1 MFWNGRF
8 GETPSRD
15 APRVDGVV
23 AIVAIVGL
31 GTVVILCG
39 LGVVGCCCSTS
50 VVRGSLVVDCG
61 VVGAVADKGVGVF
74 EVDIDR
80 DGL

>member
-1 MFWNGRF
+1 LFV
-8 GETPSRD
+8 EPSKD
-15 APRVDGVV
+15 APRVDGA

-39 LGVVGCCCSTS
+39 LAVASCSTS
-50 VVRGSLVVDCG
+50 VRGSLVDWNCG
-61 VVGAVADKGVGVF
+61 VVGVAAARPGTADKGVGVF